1 MEASGAFTLLG
12 TIEKFR
18 DLVLVVK
25 SSLKVD
31 CVKDWL
37 LASVVSLAYF
47 NIQAPIN
54 INFLKTIPF

>member
-18 DLVLVVK
+18 DLVLVAK

-37 LASVVSLAYF
+37 LASVVSFAYF